1 MKLLREYIQG
11 VLHEQFEVRGYI
23 KPESSFFLLSEW
35 EDFVNQMLELQELGM
50 DTRGGE
56 IAGEEVED
64 LVRRYFSYQL
74 DVEVPRYELLT
85 RKNVLDFIED
95 FVNHRFWSFQEDY
108 SRFFPDISALRFG
121 FFYSR
126 GDLEPFVLLDDAYT
140 IQMYGSLD
148 NVKELM
154 HYTSPEGL
162 ENIARAISE
171 GREFDISTFT
181 VAKRPYF
188 DAESSLVVRLL
199 GNVRAAFRSDVK
211 STAVDSGRR
220 ACNLLRLEYPG
231 RDLNNICYE
240 LDTCDG
246 SVRTSLWNEYIATP
260 IEILGVEEL

>member
-85 RKNVLDFIED
+85 RKNVLDFVED

-108 SRFFPDISALRFG
+108 SRFFPDINALRFG

-162 ENIARAISE
+162 ENIERAISE

-220 ACNLLRLEYPG
+220 ACSLLRLEYPG